1 MYAWRESVLF
11 CLHCGWCLH
20 PSLVCK
26 LWESERM
33 LEDIKYS
40 LLGLCSATW
49 HAQLLLLHS
58 QLHTNSNYLEKK
70 VNSWKNETI
79 SGAIVAFCAYLES
92 SRASPW
98 CILEQC
104 CTTSG
109 MDGRLLLMGFL
120 KVPASLR
127 ITLIHKHISTD
138 IADKPA
144 MAVAFWEFSCCSI
157 TYLRKGDLSQGCWYG
172 NSNCVGWVKRSERGG
187 RGGEGNRSPR
197 LLAQLDK
204 VTRAVSLLECVWPCM
219 HTHTY
224 AHAHTH
230 WGTLGS
236 APSRTTDAQ
245 TLL

>member
-1 MYAWRESVLF
+1 MCAWRESVLF
-11 CLHCGWCLH
+11 CLRCGWCLH

-109 MDGRLLLMGFL
+109 MDGRLLLMVFWRFQQVCVLRSFTNISVLILLISLPWLWPSGSFPVAPSRICE
-120 KVPASLR
+120 KETSPRAVDMATVTVWVEWKEASE
-127 ITLIHKHISTD
+127 
-138 IADKPA
+138 A
-144 MAVAFWEFSCCSI
+144 
-157 TYLRKGDLSQGCWYG
+157 
-172 NSNCVGWVKRSERGG
+172 
-187 RGGEGNRSPR
+187 GGEEREIGVPDCWHSWIKLPVQSACLSVYGR
-197 LLAQLDK
+197 ACTH
-204 VTRAVSLLECVWPCM
+204 TRM
-219 HTHTY
+219 HTHT
-224 AHAHTH
+224 HTE
-230 WGTLGS
+230 
-236 APSRTTDAQ
+236 AR
-245 TLL
+245 